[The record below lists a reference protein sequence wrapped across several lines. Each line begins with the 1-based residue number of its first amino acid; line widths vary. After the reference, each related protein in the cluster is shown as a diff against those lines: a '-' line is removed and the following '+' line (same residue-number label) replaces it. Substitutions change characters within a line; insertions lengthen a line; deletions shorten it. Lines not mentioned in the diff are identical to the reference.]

1 MISCEVFLL
10 ELSPMLSMKSK
21 DLTLFRLGGSNVPAT
36 PKVLSKLRKTTNIKK
51 QKKAKLKISYNLL

>member
-1 MISCEVFLL
+1 MCIAHKHMCVYEA
-10 ELSPMLSMKSK
+10 MLSMKSK

-51 QKKAKLKISYNLL
+51 QKKSKT